1 VEKNS
6 KIQPQTASKHQL
18 IKPTQP
24 TPCQRKFPS
33 QYSADET
40 LKIQGVGLC
49 RATNKITGL
58 SIINVTF
65 KKIQKSLDKYTQQT
79 PSK

>member
-1 VEKNS
+1 MEKNS
-6 KIQPQTASKHQL
+6 KIQPQTASEHQL

-49 RATNKITGL
+49 RATNKITGPL
-58 SIINVTF
+58 NNQCDV
-65 KKIQKSLDKYTQQT
+65 QKDTEKS
-79 PSK
+79 